1 MTSTL
6 PQRNYLLSVDPGLS
20 TGIVLVDIHDPENPK
35 PLWHHELTI
44 EEFYV
49 ILDDTI
55 EHYGY
60 SLAIVW
66 EDFHITVETAKKSPQ
81 PWSLHLIGVMLYK
94 CWKHDIPFAV
104 QSPVRK
110 GFATN
115 DKLRHVAFWHKGGE
129 GHAND
134 AFRHAMIYLVD
145 NYPNWAR
152 KLILPTK

>member
-1 MTSTL
+1 MPSR
-6 PQRNYLLSVDPGLS
+6 PNYLLSVDPGLA
-20 TGIVLVDIHDPENPK
+20 TGAVLIDVHDPENPV
-35 PLWHHELTI
+35 PVWDAELTI
-44 EEFYV
+44 QEFYAM
-49 ILDDTI
+49 IEHTI
-55 EHYGY
+55 ENYGTD
-60 SLAIVW
+60 LAIVW
-66 EDFHITVETAKKSPQ
+66 EDFHITVETAKKTPQ
-81 PWSLHLIGVMLYK
+81 PWSLHLIGVMLYF
-94 CWKHDIPFAV
+94 CWKYDIPCAV

-115 DKLRHVAFWHKGGE
+115 DKLRHVGFWHKGDH